1 MRLNRL
7 GTKLIAVFLLVGVAM
22 LVIALV
28 IADDGFVG
36 AATALFL
43 GLMGLAYVV
52 ASLIAIG
59 IALKARRKSQRNR
72 WLATNGLRGR
82 ATVVD
87 ASSEMSVNL
96 QPLYRLVLDL
106 DFPGSERHRVTRSM
120 IIGSFAARRMKPGL
134 VMPAYVDP
142 DKPDDL
148 LIVW

>member
-7 GTKLIAVFLLVGVAM
+7 GTKLIAVFLLVGLAM
-22 LVIALV
+22 LVVAFV
-28 IADDGFVG
+28 VADDGFVG
-36 AATALFL
+36 GATALFL

-52 ASLIAIG
+52 ASLIAIA
-59 IALKARRKSQRNR
+59 IAINARRKTQRNR
-72 WLATNGLRGR
+72 WLARNGLRGR
-82 ATVVD
+82 ATVVE

-106 DFPGSERHRVTRSM
+106 EFPGQPPRRVTRST

-134 VMPAYVDP
+134 VMPAYADP
-142 DKPDDL
+142 RDRDEL